1 MIRVKKGLQIILALT
16 IVGCQTS
23 EKDKDTVQSE
33 EHLIHSE
40 FGKQNTPSNRNSVE
54 LDFNHYNNWSE
65 VINRVD
71 KIACN
76 DSLAKITLASEK
88 EIRTIHFKNT
98 CLKESSII
106 VKQKNVIEIYN
117 NNIRKNAKAVFPIDS
132 LEYVLQRDIENKGQH
147 PDLSESPEKLFFSV
161 YYDDKVEF
169 KQLPEI
175 LKKLSDIYFRIT
187 SRKDLKIWLTGKE
200 HFGPPEIPKVKSKS
214 L

>member
-1 MIRVKKGLQIILALT
+1 MMNIPKTPLQLIAILII
-16 IVGCQTS
+16 IGCHSPEKEKDTAQS
-23 EKDKDTVQSE
+23 EKQ
-33 EHLIHSE
+33 LIHSE
-40 FGKQNTPSNRNSVE
+40 FGKQITPSKRNSVE

-117 NNIRKNAKAVFPIDS
+117 NSIRKNNIAVYPIDS
-132 LEYVLQRDIENKGQH
+132 LEYVLKRDIENKGQN
-147 PDLSESPEKLFFSV
+147 PDLSESPEKLIISV
-161 YYDDKVEF
+161 YYDDKVKF
-169 KQLPEI
+169 KKLPDI

-200 HFGPPEIPKVKSKS
+200 HFGPPEIPKAKI
-214 L
+214 